1 MRVTILLRAGC
12 GPSGPRRDFPPEEV
26 PHTPRRA
33 AGRPGSL
40 SLFGVSTLAIV
51 LLAVGALLL
60 LLFAGGFLGARRRAA
75 AGEEE
80 LRRHL
85 AAADQALEAARAA
98 DKGWDR
104 VLLEEAARRALAEQ
118 QPGFD
123 YDELHLVLVDDRPGT
138 DADRA
143 HFVAR
148 SRDGE
153 RRVVL
158 ARQGDAWI
166 ADAAA

>member
-1 MRVTILLRAGC
+1 M
-12 GPSGPRRDFPPEEV
+12 
-26 PHTPRRA
+26 
-33 AGRPGSL
+33 
-40 SLFGVSTLAIV
+40 STLAII
-51 LLAVGALLL
+51 LLVFVGLLL
-60 LLFAGGFLGARRRAA
+60 LLFAGGFVAARRRAA
-75 AGEEE
+75 AGEAE

-104 VLLEEAARRALAEQ
+104 VRLEEAARRALEEQ
-118 QPGFD
+118 EPGFA
-123 YDELHLVLVDDRPGT
+123 YDELHLVLVDDKPGT

-166 ADAAA
+166 ADAPS